1 MAKRYF
7 IFLTRNANTY
17 MLFYLAK
24 SIASPLTSIV
34 TVFEI
39 YFSISKNRSH
49 INQYFSR
56 VHLNGLPCHAMQC
69 HSIQCHAMQDFLFCQ
84 VALIGSCADLMS
96 FTNSSQVG
104 IRMML
109 FLCYVGWRFSIQI
122 SLNRGAQSKIFT
134 MQLAYSLLGKT
145 FVTTVR
151 DQ

>member
-1 MAKRYF
+1 MQTL
-7 IFLTRNANTY
+7 IC
-17 MLFYLAK
+17 
-24 SIASPLTSIV
+24 
-34 TVFEI
+34 
-39 YFSISKNRSH
+39 FSICQKASLHRWLPLWPFLKFTFQFLKIEATL
-49 INQYFSR
+49 INILAAFTWTA
-56 VHLNGLPCHAMQC
+56 CHAMQC

>member
-7 IFLTRNANTY
+7 IYLTRNANTY

-49 INQYFSR
+49 INQYFSH
-56 VHLNGLPCHAMQC
+56 VHLNGLP
-69 HSIQCHAMQDFLFCQ
+69 CHAMQDFLFCQ